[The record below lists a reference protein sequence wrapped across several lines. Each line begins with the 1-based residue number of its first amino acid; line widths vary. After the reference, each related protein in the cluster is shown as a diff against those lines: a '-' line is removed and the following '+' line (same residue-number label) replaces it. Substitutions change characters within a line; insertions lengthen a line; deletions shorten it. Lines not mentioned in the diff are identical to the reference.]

1 MLFCSPPAMKRHLGF
16 LIALAVACSFC
27 SRREPPPPPA
37 ATLSRHL
44 PGDPATLDP
53 TITTEES
60 ALLVEALLFRPLL
73 GIDAD
78 RKPSPG
84 LARSWTVSPDGLIY
98 ELHLD
103 PDATWD
109 DGSPV
114 TSDDVRFTIERIR
127 DPKVP
132 AMTWR
137 SGFEDLVA
145 IETPDAATVR
155 LRFREPY
162 SERLLVLNLPIVSA

>member
-1 MLFCSPPAMKRHLGF
+1 MLFCSPPTMKRHLGC
-16 LIALAVACSFC
+16 LIALAVAFSFC
-27 SRREPPPPPA
+27 GRREAPTPSA

-44 PGDPATLDP
+44 TGDPATLDP
-53 TITTEES
+53 TISNEEN

-73 GIDAD
+73 GIDGD
-78 RKPSPG
+78 RKPAPG
-84 LARSWTVSPDGLIY
+84 LAKSWSVSPDGLVY

-103 PDATWD
+103 PAATWD

-132 AMTWR
+132 AYNWR
-137 SGFEDLVA
+137 SG
-145 IETPDAATVR
+145 
-155 LRFREPY
+155 
-162 SERLLVLNLPIVSA
+162 